1 MTCRLCNHEF
11 CWLCFQNYHGHNDA
25 LCSKLTKEKQN
36 QKTTLINTAKNFSQK
51 KKLMQNLE
59 SFLEGRKK
67 QETNFLKSLKHK
79 KNKSEDMVE
88 NFKIMEEIDQFLFF
102 ASKIAFVFAPEE
114 KEEKII
120 KSDRDS
126 FLDRLLRLK
135 NAAPNRIEMIKKTVI
150 N

>member
-1 MTCRLCNHEF
+1 
-11 CWLCFQNYHGHNDA
+11 
-25 LCSKLTKEKQN
+25 
-36 QKTTLINTAKNFSQK
+36 
-51 KKLMQNLE
+51 
-59 SFLEGRKK
+59 
-67 QETNFLKSLKHK
+67 LKSLKHK

-150 N
+150 NEDLKKYMRIVESKLEKLRKDQEIFTNFYNL